1 MGKKEKKQVKI
12 DEIEEIKHEPVKKK
26 REALEGVDYHRITGA
41 RCPKCKMDS
50 AFVSNTLPWEDNIRI
65 RYHDCRRSGCGA
77 RFKSIE
83 VLSLLNS

>member
-1 MGKKEKKQVKI
+1 MSKKEKKQVKI
-12 DEIEEIKHEPVKKK
+12 DVIEEKQPEIIKKK
-26 REALEGVDYHRITGA
+26 REPLEGVDYHRITGA

-50 AFVSNTLPWEDNIRI
+50 AFVSNTLPWEDDIRI

-83 VLSLLNS
+83 IL